1 MYCINV
7 CTQPFKSLGS
17 VVFFFKEINTFN
29 QQRCIELVKGDSNE
43 IYNVINILK
52 SDVLL
57 NFLSIKES

>member
-1 MYCINV
+1 MYTTIQKFRV
-7 CTQPFKSLGS
+7 SS
-17 VVFFFKEINTFN
+17 VFFKEINTFI
-29 QQRCIELVKGDSNE
+29 QKRCIELVKGDSNE